1 MKWYI
6 FDYSVGKIYK
16 IDITKE
22 KLNEI
27 RQDIINKK
35 YGGDESQIPVEIYD
49 MDDEEVLWYYGFK
62 PDQCEWMTVNKDL
75 EIEEITK
82 PLKI

>member
-16 IDITKE
+16 INITEE

-27 RQDIINKK
+27 RQDIINKQ
-35 YGGDESQIPVEIYD
+35 YGGDESQTPDEIYN
-49 MDDEEVLWYYGFK
+49 MDDEEVLWYYGFM
-62 PDQCEWMTVNKDL
+62 PDQCEWMTVDEDL

>member
-27 RQDIINKK
+27 RQDIINKR

-62 PDQCEWMTVNKDL
+62 PDQCEWMTVSKDL

-82 PLKI
+82 PLQK